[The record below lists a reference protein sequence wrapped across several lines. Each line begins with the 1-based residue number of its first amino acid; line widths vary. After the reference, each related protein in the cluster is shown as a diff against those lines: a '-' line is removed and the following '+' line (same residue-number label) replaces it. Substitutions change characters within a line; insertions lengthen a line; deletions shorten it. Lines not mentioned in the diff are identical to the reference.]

1 MCCCWRTSG
10 AAAEAAVERG
20 WHRRLGGEE
29 AGRRVQRPGMARQP
43 AGGRACLCGRRDMQ
57 ELLHAVR
64 QPGGEICAHCAL
76 AGWDLVPTRTP
87 ALVHFT
93 RSTSVHHGQPT
104 RDGFDWLEQ
113 SHGVI
118 TKPTPATPSH
128 LLPPLT
134 HTPTHKLFSPCLVW
148 TPDPRWH
155 PEEEKNDPEFAK
167 QLATGSDLYVNDAFG
182 TAHRA
187 HASTAGVTAYLS
199 PKVAGFLMKKELEY
213 LGGSFGGGGGGWVA
227 GSAGLLECVW
237 VARLLAGRWWMGASV
252 GGGACL
258 YVRVSLGMGP
268 LHVCYPM
275 IGRGGAGRP
284 SWWGTG
290 AWPLRSAVH
299 AQALQH

>member
-1 MCCCWRTSG
+1 M
-10 AAAEAAVERG
+10 
-20 WHRRLGGEE
+20 
-29 AGRRVQRPGMARQP
+29 
-43 AGGRACLCGRRDMQ
+43 
-57 ELLHAVR
+57 
-64 QPGGEICAHCAL
+64 
-76 AGWDLVPTRTP
+76 
-87 ALVHFT
+87 
-93 RSTSVHHGQPT
+93 HHGQPT

-118 TKPTPATPSH
+118 TKPPPATPSH

-213 LGGSFGGGGGGWVA
+213 LGGSFGGGGGLGCWFCGVA
-227 GSAGLLECVW
+227 GVCVGGR
-237 VARLLAGRWWMGASV
+237 AAGRALV
-252 GGGACL
+252 DGGQCGWGGMLICACESRHGSAACVL
-258 YVRVSLGMGP
+258 S
-268 LHVCYPM
+268 HDWA
-275 IGRGGAGRP
+275 GRGRAGRP